1 MIGAI
6 IQALI
11 IGFVIGGLARWAVP
25 GPDPMPIWMTTL
37 FGLVGSLI
45 GSGIAVTAFGR
56 EIDSGTRFSAWL
68 LSIIAASLL
77 VIAYRHFVQH
87 RPITGPDARAPG
99 RDRRGPATRFGSPP
113 KGASEPDDVS
123 EQLRRLRDLRDE
135 GVMTQEEF
143 EREEGRDREARV
155 GLGGVAGERL
165 GPAGSAAQP

>member
-56 EIDSGTRFSAWL
+56 GIDSGTAFSAWL

-87 RPITGPDARAPG
+87 RPITGPDAHKPPPG
-99 RDRRGPATRFGSPP
+99 RDRRGPATTFGSPP
-113 KGASEPDDVS
+113 KGASEPDDLS
-123 EQLRRLRDLRDE
+123 EQLRRLGELRDE
-135 GVMTQEEF
+135 GVITPEDF
-143 EREEGRDREARV
+143 ERKKAELLARM
-155 GLGGVAGERL
+155 
-165 GPAGSAAQP
+165 

>member
-56 EIDSGTRFSAWL
+56 GIDSGTAFSAWL

-87 RPITGPDARAPG
+87 RPITGPEAQRPPASPF
-99 RDRRGPATRFGSPP
+99 GPN
-113 KGASEPDDVS
+113 PDVGD
-123 EQLRRLRDLRDE
+123 QLRKLSDLHRD
-135 GVMTQEEF
+135 GVLTDEEF
-143 EREEGRDREARV
+143 EAKKAE
-155 GLGGVAGERL
+155 L
-165 GPAGSAAQP
+165 QPRP